1 MRKEKKRTL
10 IESVR
15 TFARSMAEV
24 DASATP
30 MLPKTRDL
38 VENEIRGFIT
48 RLANEGQKGALSPI
62 EMENAIAEYGRTLQT
77 RSAQRNNAST
87 VYKIVQKRNKH
98 AVYASG
104 FYNLGR
110 AEQWLAAY
118 DPRMWDDKAV
128 QASDLEI
135 VPEA

>member
-1 MRKEKKRTL
+1 MSKEKKRTL
-10 IESVR
+10 TESVR
-15 TFARSMAEV
+15 TFARSLAEV
-24 DASATP
+24 DASAKP

-38 VENEIRGFIT
+38 VEKEIRAYIA
-48 RLANEGQKGALSPI
+48 RLVDEGYKGTLSPI
-62 EMENAIAEYGRTLQT
+62 EMETAIAEYGRTLQK
-77 RSAQRNNAST
+77 RSAQQNAAST
-87 VYKIVQKRNKH
+87 VYKIVQKNNKH

-118 DPRMWDDKAV
+118 DPRMWDDKTV

-135 VPEA
+135 VPEK